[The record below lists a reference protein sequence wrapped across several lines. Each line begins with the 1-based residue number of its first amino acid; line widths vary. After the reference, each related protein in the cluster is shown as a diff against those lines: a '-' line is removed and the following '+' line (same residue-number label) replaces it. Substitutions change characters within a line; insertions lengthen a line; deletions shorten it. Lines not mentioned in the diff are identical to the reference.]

1 MKATTDQVI
10 IDTIPSFLFENLNID
25 ILTIPTSSVPD
36 SYVYKLDSFS
46 WGLKKLIFIFNLSLK
61 PMLQNNWYQ
70 NVCQL

>member
-1 MKATTDQVI
+1 MKATTDQAI

>member
-1 MKATTDQVI
+1 MKATTDQAI
-10 IDTIPSFLFENLNID
+10 IDTIPSFLFESLKID